1 VKGASLRARLRWL
14 NLAVV
19 AVVMVLLGIA
29 SYSHTL
35 GEVDELSDG
44 RLAESARTL
53 EALLAGDAGQYFRQA
68 RETSLSIAKPSRA
81 AVIDV
86 NGHHFETEVGF
97 QVFGPAGHMR
107 MFTSNLRNM
116 TPPDLAEKGFGN
128 VRFDNHEW
136 RIFTLRDVQD
146 PSGDASHPLVI
157 RVAERYD
164 SRNEITHALLIEHTV
179 PLLIGLP
186 VLALLI
192 GWAVRRGLR
201 PLDELAHALQGR
213 EPGSRVHI
221 DLADPPRELQPVI
234 EAMNRQ
240 FDRLE
245 DSLERERR
253 FSADVAHEL
262 RTPLAATLVH
272 IENAMAATSIEAKA
286 EPLQSAHKSTGA
298 LARRIEQLLSL
309 VRLEAGAAAQ
319 ARRELDLVPI
329 VTEVVDEMA
338 LLIANGHVEL
348 SFFTSDERIVVLG
361 HDAALRALIRNL
373 VENALRHI
381 GRGGQV
387 DISLTRTSSW
397 VLIEVSDDGPGIP
410 VERREAVFTR
420 FHREAG
426 NNNDGYGLG
435 LSIVQ
440 RAAEL
445 HGARIELLDSS
456 FGTGLRVR
464 VEIPL
469 AWDPVA

>member
-1 VKGASLRARLRWL
+1 MKGASLRARLRWL

-19 AVVMVLLGIA
+19 AGVMVLLGIA

-53 EALLAGDAGQYFRQA
+53 EALLAGEAGQYFRQSPA
-68 RETSLSIAKPSRA
+68 TALSIAKPNRA

-97 QVFGPAGHMR
+97 QVFDATGHVR
-107 MFTSNLRNM
+107 MFTSNLRGM
-116 TPPDLAEKGFGN
+116 AAPIRGEQGFGN
-128 VRFDNHEW
+128 VRFDDHEW
-136 RIFTLRDVQD
+136 RIFTLQDVQD
-146 PSGDASHPLVI
+146 PLGDAKNPLVI

-164 SRNEITHALLIEHTV
+164 SRNEITHALMIEHTV

-186 VLALLI
+186 LLALLI

-201 PLDELAHALQGR
+201 PLDELTYALQGR
-213 EPGSRVHI
+213 EPGSRVRI

-286 EPLQSAHKSTGA
+286 EPLHSAHKSTGA
-298 LARRIEQLLSL
+298 LARRIEQLLSM
-309 VRLEAGAAAQ
+309 VRLEAGAAAH

-348 SFFTSDERIVVLG
+348 SFFTSDERILILG

-373 VENALRHI
+373 VENALRHVS
-381 GRGGQV
+381 RGGQV
-387 DISLTRTSSW
+387 DIGLTRTNSW

-410 VERREAVFTR
+410 VERREAVFAR
-420 FHREAG
+420 FHREEG

-445 HGARIELLDSS
+445 HGARIELLDST